1 LPAKAP
7 RKRQIHILHGMGGIG
22 KTQLAVAHARKH
34 QQTYSAIVWVNGD
47 SRDTVIQSLAAFSR
61 HAGIGGVPDPKATIV
76 QQAPDMEAEAEAVLP
91 WLALEQNQR
100 WLMILDNVD
109 RDVTADKGD
118 AQAYDV
124 SSFLPPA
131 DHGYILITSRLSA
144 LREIGASTEV
154 RRLSPK
160 QALELLS
167 DYSGLQSSSVSI
179 MDPLL

>member
-1 LPAKAP
+1 
-7 RKRQIHILHGMGGIG
+7 MGGIG